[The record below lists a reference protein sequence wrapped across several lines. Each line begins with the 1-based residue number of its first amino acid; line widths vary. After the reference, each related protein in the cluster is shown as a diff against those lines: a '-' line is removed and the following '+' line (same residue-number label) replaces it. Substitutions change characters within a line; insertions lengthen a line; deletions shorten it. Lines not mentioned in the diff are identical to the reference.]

1 MPTADDPIGPA
12 FDTMTLSR
20 PTARKLVGC
29 WMDSAG
35 TRTLVLPQVW
45 RELTYEPEPPRAFGA
60 TQAWQAAAH
69 HPEAPYR
76 WARLT
81 AEENERARE
90 IRARFTQA
98 CFPQVPHDGI
108 MNHGDAVIV
117 SQALA
122 LKTDALV
129 TSDIRSIDHYEINN
143 LIERSWGANA
153 GFVSTLDDA
162 LCEAHAGGE
171 GGEQLLVLAL
181 ATIAPPSNADWRVD
195 AAFADLQALRRAL
208 RGAALA
214 TVADHL
220 ENRWEC
226 GRDLERLVEAARA
239 LAARSPTLRFERIR
253 AQWHREGR
261 VDAQPQRPG
270 ARSRLRS
277 PPAT

>member
-1 MPTADDPIGPA
+1 MLAADDPIGPA

-35 TRTLVLPQVW
+35 TRTLVLPEVW
-45 RELTYEPEPPRAFGA
+45 RELTYEPEPTRAFGS
-60 TQAWQAAAH
+60 TQAWQAAAR

-76 WARLT
+76 WVRLT
-81 AEENERARE
+81 AEENKRARE

-108 MNHGDAVIV
+108 MNHSDAVFV

-143 LIERSWGANA
+143 LIERWWGANA
-153 GFVSTLDDA
+153 GFVMTLDDA
-162 LCEAHAGGE
+162 LCQAHAGGE
-171 GGEQLLVLAL
+171 AGEQLLVHAL
-181 ATIAPPSNADWRVD
+181 ANVAPPAEAPWSVD
-195 AAFADLQALRRAL
+195 AAFADLQRLRRAL

-214 TVADHL
+214 TVADHI

-239 LAARSPTLRFERIR
+239 LAARSPTLRFERMR

-261 VDAQPQRPG
+261 VDGFAD
-270 ARSRLRS
+270 A
-277 PPAT
+277 PAAHSDGP